1 MAKGNVFNIQRF
13 SVNDG
18 PGIRTTIFLKGCPLN
33 CLWCHNPESIR
44 PEPEISFSRQF
55 CRGCGRCVSVCRKGC
70 IKVADTAEL
79 DRNRCNLCGDCVKS
93 CIFGALKIIG
103 KYMSADEVMEEAI
116 KDKHYYEASSGG
128 ITISGGEPM
137 FQSVFTLEIL
147 KKAKQSSVHTC
158 LETCGFCDFE
168 KLKECSSYTDI
179 FLYDYKESDSMK
191 HKRFTGAGN
200 EIIRENLLKLDEI
213 GKNIILRC
221 PIIPG
226 KNDTSGHFRG
236 IAEMANRLKN
246 VIEINVEPY
255 HPIGKSKS
263 QQIGREYELEGLS
276 FVDDDISDKWV
287 QEIKKNTDI
296 KTVKI

>member
-55 CRGCGRCVSVCRKGC
+55 CRGCGRCVSVCRKDC
-70 IKVADTAEL
+70 IKVAHTAEL

-103 KYMSADEVMEEAI
+103 KYMSADDVMEEAI

-137 FQSVFTLEIL
+137 FQSAFTLEIL

-200 EIIRENLLKLDEI
+200 EIIRENLLKIDEI

-255 HPIGKSKS
+255 HPMGKSKS
-263 QQIGREYELEGLS
+263 QQIGREYEPEGLS